1 MPVDPFTIQDQDIVS
16 GSLARRAMGPL
27 LSWVLQLDTYRQL
40 YADTLGSSASQPF
53 DARAMAALGIS
64 VVCSTEESRHV
75 PSTGPLVVAA
85 NHPHGLLDGLALL
98 QVIRHTR
105 RDVRVLTNRVLSRVP
120 ELDAVCFY
128 VDPFDGPDAAAR
140 SRAGLRAARRW
151 LQGGSALIVFPA
163 GEVAHRGQYADGTRQ
178 DSAWHAT
185 AFRLA
190 RTAGATI
197 VPAFIAGTN
206 SPLFYAAG
214 HLHPA
219 CRTLLLAREL
229 LAKRGEQ
236 ITVRIGAPLSTTP
249 PHQHATSA
257 DALSSAIKHAV
268 EQLVPAASRQP
279 VVLSSADAV
288 AWDIAKLPTS
298 ACLVASGEFQVFV
311 ATARQIPAALAEIG
325 RLRECTY
332 RAIGEGT
339 GRTLDLDTFDEDYLH
354 LFLWDRAR
362 RVIVGAYRIGQT
374 DRVTAERG
382 VEGLYT
388 RTLFRYDERLIA
400 RLSPALELGR
410 AFVRAEYQKD
420 FSPLLLLWKGIGQFV
435 VQHPRY
441 RVLFGPVSISARY
454 SDSSHNLLMAFLE
467 QNHRDHDLAELV
479 RAVNPAQ
486 PRSAASTTVPKKLEE
501 TNALVAQS
509 EADGKGVPVLLRQ
522 YLKLNARLLGFNV
535 DPDFGDA
542 LDALMMVDLTNVAPG
557 ILHRYL
563 GRTGADAFLAHHQ
576 RKSASAA

>member
-1 MPVDPFTIQDQDIVS
+1 M
-16 GSLARRAMGPL
+16 
-27 LSWVLQLDTYRQL
+27 
-40 YADTLGSSASQPF
+40 
-53 DARAMAALGIS
+53 
-64 VVCSTEESRHV
+64 
-75 PSTGPLVVAA
+75 
-85 NHPHGLLDGLALL
+85 
-98 QVIRHTR
+98 
-105 RDVRVLTNRVLSRVP
+105 
-120 ELDAVCFY
+120 CFY
-128 VDPFDGPDAAAR
+128 VDPFDGPTPQ
-140 SRAGLRAARRW
+140 RAAVPTCAPHGAGCK
-151 LQGGSALIVFPA
+151 GGSALIVFPA

-185 AFRLA
+185 ARLA

-257 DALSSAIKHAV
+257 GCA
-268 EQLVPAASRQP
+268 QLGDQARGRTARACRLQTARRP
-279 VVLSSADAV
+279 SSADAV

-400 RLSPALELGR
+400 RLSPALELV

-420 FSPLLLLWKGIGQFV
+420 QPVAAVVERYRYLV

-441 RVLFGPVSISARY
+441 RVLFW
-454 SDSSHNLLMAFLE
+454 
-467 QNHRDHDLAELV
+467 
-479 RAVNPAQ
+479 
-486 PRSAASTTVPKKLEE
+486 
-501 TNALVAQS
+501 
-509 EADGKGVPVLLRQ
+509 
-522 YLKLNARLLGFNV
+522 
-535 DPDFGDA
+535 
-542 LDALMMVDLTNVAPG
+542 
-557 ILHRYL
+557 
-563 GRTGADAFLAHHQ
+563 TG
-576 RKSASAA
+576 

>member
-1 MPVDPFTIQDQDIVS
+1 M
-16 GSLARRAMGPL
+16 
-27 LSWVLQLDTYRQL
+27 
-40 YADTLGSSASQPF
+40 
-53 DARAMAALGIS
+53 
-64 VVCSTEESRHV
+64 
-75 PSTGPLVVAA
+75 
-85 NHPHGLLDGLALL
+85 
-98 QVIRHTR
+98 
-105 RDVRVLTNRVLSRVP
+105 
-120 ELDAVCFY
+120 
-128 VDPFDGPDAAAR
+128 
-140 SRAGLRAARRW
+140 
-151 LQGGSALIVFPA
+151 
-163 GEVAHRGQYADGTRQ
+163 
-178 DSAWHAT
+178 
-185 AFRLA
+185 
-190 RTAGATI
+190 
-197 VPAFIAGTN
+197 
-206 SPLFYAAG
+206 
-214 HLHPA
+214 
-219 CRTLLLAREL
+219 
-229 LAKRGEQ
+229 
-236 ITVRIGAPLSTTP
+236 
-249 PHQHATSA
+249 
-257 DALSSAIKHAV
+257 
-268 EQLVPAASRQP
+268 PAASRQP